1 MTAQILAGDKRTR
14 SQEWGTPRHIFD
26 PLHAE
31 FGFTVDAA
39 ATRENALVPTFW
51 TREDDALTRRWY
63 GTIWCNPPYA
73 RCEEFVRK
81 ADIETRHGGAVAV
94 MLVPVRPHTPW
105 WHEVVVPRAE
115 IRWIRGR
122 FKFVGA
128 PYNAPF
134 PTCVLVFRQ
143 RPRDA

>member
-1 MTAQILAGDKRTR
+1 MTVRKAKSR

-31 FGFTVDAA
+31 FGFTLDAA
-39 ATRENALVPTFW
+39 ATPENALLPRFFTA
-51 TREDDALTRRWY
+51 EDDALKAEWY
-63 GTIWCNPPYA
+63 GAIWCNPPFA

-81 ADIETRHGGAVAV
+81 AEREAWYGRATVV
-94 MLVPVRPHTPW
+94 MLVPVRSHTAW
-105 WHEVVVPRAE
+105 WHDVAVPRAE
-115 IRWIRGR
+115 IRWIRDR

-134 PTCVLVFRQ
+134 PCCILVFRP
-143 RPRDA
+143 RPKS